1 VEKPS
6 ATPVSDNSK
15 SKRIASNTLVLFIR
29 MLVITVV
36 NLFSVRWVLNGLGV
50 VDYGVF
56 NAIAGVVT
64 TSTCLSSVL
73 AISTQRFYSYA
84 MGQGNTIQLR
94 DIFSVSLLL
103 AVGLAIFIILI
114 FSCIGPWLIAT
125 KMTIPVERL
134 EAAQWVFGF
143 ALLSFVFSVIQI
155 PFMGAIFA
163 HEDMGIYAL
172 ITTVDCLLKLGAA
185 YMIGKATIDN
195 LVFYGSAL
203 SVIALLVMLSYIGFA
218 IKKYTECHYRR
229 VRGRRL
235 FKELLSFSGWTFYGT
250 MAGVGTTQGSI
261 ILLNI
266 FFGPVINA
274 AFSIGNQ
281 IYNALNTLN
290 NSTVLAFRPAMI
302 KAYSGE
308 SFSYLNRL
316 FSFSNKMTLYLLACV
331 SVPFILE
338 AKTILNF
345 WLGKEI
351 VSDEMVLFC
360 QLYIVYTV
368 CLALQNPITII
379 MQATG
384 HIRNYS
390 IYVESLMILCV
401 PINYLLFKMGMGAT
415 YTFGSMIGVCLVAHI
430 VRLFFLKHYYSYF
443 SFRPYLL
450 SFIAPAIVIIAISS
464 CVGIWLH
471 KCMDRDLLRFVMVSI
486 LSASTILVMAY
497 FIGITKEERQKAK
510 DFILQLLRRR

>member
-1 VEKPS
+1 VGKPS
-6 ATPVSDNSK
+6 ATSATDNSK
-15 SKRIASNTLVLFIR
+15 NKRIASNTLVLFAR
-29 MLVITVV
+29 MLVITIV

-84 MGQGNTIQLR
+84 MGQGNATQLR

-103 AVGLAIFIILI
+103 AVGLAVSIILI
-114 FSCIGPWLIAT
+114 FSCIGPWLIAS

-172 ITTVDCLLKLGAA
+172 ITTIDCLLKLGVA
-185 YMIGKATIDN
+185 YMIGKAATDH

-203 SVIALLVMLSYIGFA
+203 SVIAFLVMLSYIGFA
-218 IKKYTECHYRR
+218 IKKYAECHYRR
-229 VRGRRL
+229 VRESRL

-261 ILLNI
+261 ILLNV

-302 KAYSGE
+302 KAYSGGN
-308 SFSYLNRL
+308 FDYLNRL
-316 FSFSNKMTLYLLACV
+316 FSFSNKITLYLLACV

-338 AKTILNF
+338 AETILNF

-351 VSDEMVLFC
+351 VSSEMVLFC
-360 QLYIVYTV
+360 QLYTVYTV

-390 IYVESLMILCV
+390 ICVESLMILCV
-401 PINYLLFKMGMGAT
+401 PLNYLLFKMGMGAIW
-415 YTFGSMIGVCLVAHI
+415 TFVTMIGICLIAHI
-430 VRLFFLKHYYSYF
+430 VRLFLLKHYYGDF
-443 SFRPYLL
+443 AFKPYLT
-450 SFIAPAIVIIAISS
+450 SFIAPATLIIALSACAS
-464 CVGIWLH
+464 VWLH
-471 KCMDRDLLRFVMVSI
+471 DIIDGDLLRFIVVSL
-486 LSASTILVMAY
+486 LSAGIILVMAY
-497 FIGITKEERQKAK
+497 LVGITKDERQRANG
-510 DFILQLLRRR
+510 FILQLLRRR

>member
-1 VEKPS
+1 MEKPS
-6 ATPVSDNSK
+6 ATSATDNSK
-15 SKRIASNTLVLFIR
+15 NKRIASNTLVLFIR

-73 AISTQRFYSYA
+73 AISTQRFYSYT
-84 MGQGNTIQLR
+84 MGQDNTAQLR

-103 AVGLAIFIILI
+103 AVGLAIFIILV
-114 FSCIGPWLIAT
+114 FSGIGPWIIAN

-134 EAAQWVFGF
+134 NAAQWVFSF
-143 ALLSFVFSVIQI
+143 ALLAFVFSVLQI

-163 HEDMGIYAL
+163 HEEMGIYAL
-172 ITTVDCLLKLGAA
+172 ITTIDCLLKLGVA
-185 YMIGKATIDN
+185 YMIGKAAIDN
-195 LVFYGSAL
+195 LIFYGSAL
-203 SVIALLVMLSYIGFA
+203 SVIAFLVMLSYVLFA
-218 IKKYTECHYRR
+218 IKKYAECHYKR
-229 VRGRRL
+229 VKEYRL

-250 MAGVGTTQGSI
+250 MAGVGTTQGCI
-261 ILLNI
+261 ILLNV
-266 FFGPVINA
+266 FFGPIINA

-281 IYNALNTLN
+281 VYNALNTLN
-290 NSTVLAFRPAMI
+290 NSTILAFRPAMI

-308 SFSYLNRL
+308 NFCYLNRL
-316 FSFSNKMTLYLLACV
+316 FSFSNKITLYLLACV

-338 AKTILNF
+338 AETILNF
-345 WLGKEI
+345 WLSKNV
-351 VSDEMVLFC
+351 VSNEMVLFC

-384 HIRNYS
+384 RIRNYS

-401 PINYLLFKMGMGAT
+401 PLNYLFFKMGMGADW
-415 YTFGSMIGVCLVAHI
+415 TFVTMIGLCLAAHI
-430 VRLFFLKHYYSYF
+430 VRMFLLKHYYSYF
-443 SFRPYLL
+443 EFKPYLS
-450 SFIAPAIVIIAISS
+450 SFIAPAIVIIALSAA
-464 CVGIWLH
+464 VGVWLH
-471 KCMDRDLLRFVMVSI
+471 NNIDGDFLRFIVVSV
-486 LSASTILVMAY
+486 LSASIILVMAY
-497 FIGITKEERQKAK
+497 LIGITKDERQRVNG
-510 DFILQLLRRR
+510 FVLQLLRRR